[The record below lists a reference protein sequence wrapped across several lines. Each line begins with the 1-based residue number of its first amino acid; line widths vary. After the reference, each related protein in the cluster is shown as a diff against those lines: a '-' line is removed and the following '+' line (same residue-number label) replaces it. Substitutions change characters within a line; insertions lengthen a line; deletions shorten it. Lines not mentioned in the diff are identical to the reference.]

1 VNAISLVLALTAN
14 MSLLLNMARRIPF
27 PVAQPVTI
35 IGWYL
40 SSALLIA
47 LVSSVPSKLPL
58 PAGEDRALTQ
68 AFYYAIIAAALYFL
82 VASLMLVTALGA
94 CKGHYSREFKL
105 TMSQRTL
112 MLQTISFL
120 VYLLS
125 GSAVYAKI
133 EDWNFLDAV

>member
-1 VNAISLVLALTAN
+1 

-27 PVAQPVTI
+27 AVAQPITI
-35 IGWYL
+35 IGWYIA
-40 SSALLIA
+40 SALLIA
-47 LVSSVPSKLPL
+47 LVAAVPPKLPL

-68 AFYYAIIAAALYFL
+68 AFYYAIIAAALYFF
-82 VASLMLVTALGA
+82 VASIMIVTAFGA
-94 CKGHYSREFKL
+94 YTGRSSKEFIL